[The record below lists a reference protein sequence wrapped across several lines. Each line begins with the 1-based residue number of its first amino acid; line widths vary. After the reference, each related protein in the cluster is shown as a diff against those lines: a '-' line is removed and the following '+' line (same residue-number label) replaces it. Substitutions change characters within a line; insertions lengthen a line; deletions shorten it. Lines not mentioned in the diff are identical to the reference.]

1 MGLLSSILVVTN
13 LLFFL
18 FKISYGVLDSITP
31 SQILSDGDTIVSR
44 EGNFVLGFFSP
55 GSSKNR
61 YLGIWYKSIPV
72 QTVVWVA
79 NRVRPINDTSG
90 ILMINSTGNL
100 NVIQNNSVVWSAST
114 LKEARSPLLQL
125 LDTGNLV
132 VTDGNNSEDYL
143 WQSFDYPS
151 DTMLPGMKHGWDLKR
166 GLNRRLIAWKNW
178 DDPSPGNFIFEITNH
193 NYPEAYLWQGSTIY
207 FRAGPWNGYGFS
219 GSPGLKPNPVFSF
232 KFVFNQDE
240 AYFMFTLKQ
249 SLHSRALPNQTNSL
263 FQRFTWTEQSWK
275 LFQSL
280 PIDYCDTYALC
291 GAYARCLVTDSPV
304 CQCLKGFK
312 PKSQQRWDSLDWSQ
326 GCVRN
331 KRLSCEEKST
341 HGFLKFSGLKLP
353 DTTHS
358 WVNTKMNLEE
368 CRAECLNNCTCMA
381 YTNSD
386 IREGTG
392 CAIWF
397 GDLVDIKQFPAG
409 GQDLYIRM
417 HPSELGSIRKL
428 NKKKGEVVII
438 TASIISGLL
447 TLGLLWRL
455 TWKKTNRRRERKKE
469 DVDVPLFDFTTVAT
483 ATNKFSPANVIG
495 AGGFGPVYKGH
506 LCNGQDIAVKRLSKN
521 SRQGLEEFKNEVVLI
536 AKLQHKNLVKLL
548 GYCVQGEEK
557 MLIYEYMPNKSLDCF
572 IFEQNDTLL
581 AWPKRFDIIIGIVR
595 GLLYLHQDSRLQVI
609 HRDLK
614 ASNILLDI
622 NLNPKISDFGLAR
635 TFVGDESEVKTDRV
649 VGTYGYMSPEY
660 AVDGRFSVKSDVFSM
675 GVLMLEIVSAM
686 KIRKF
691 FHPNHHHNLLGHA
704 WLLWKEGKA
713 LELSYTCLE
722 DSHSRSQILRCI
734 QVGLLCVQ
742 NFPEDRPIMSCVNS
756 MLTNEEAILPQPK
769 QPGFFIEISPSNSG
783 AILRNEESNIEN
795 AVTITMPEAR

>member
-44 EGNFVLGFFSP
+44 EGKFVLGFFSP

-90 ILMINSTGNL
+90 ILMINSTGNV
-100 NVIQNNSVVWSAST
+100 NVIQNNSVVWSASP
-114 LKEARSPLLQL
+114 LKEAQSPLLQL
-125 LDTGNLV
+125 LDSGNLV
-132 VTDGNNSEDYL
+132 VTDGNSEDYL

-151 DTMLPGMKHGWDLKR
+151 DTMLPGMKFGWDLKR

-178 DDPSPGNFIFEITNH
+178 DDPSPVNFIFEITLR
-193 NYPEAYLWQGSTIY
+193 NYPESCLRRGSTIY
-207 FRAGPWNGYGFS
+207 FRSGPWNGYGFS
-219 GSPGLKPNPVFSF
+219 GAPGLKPNPVYSF

-249 SLHSRALPNQTNSL
+249 SLYSRALPNQTNSM
-263 FQRFTWTEQSWK
+263 FQRFTWTEQRWQRFISV
-275 LFQSL
+275 

-291 GAYARCLVTDSPV
+291 GANARCLITDAPV

-331 KRLSCEEKST
+331 KRLSCEERST

-417 HPSELGSIRKL
+417 HPSELG
-428 NKKKGEVVII
+428 
-438 TASIISGLL
+438 
-447 TLGLLWRL
+447 
-455 TWKKTNRRRERKKE
+455 ERKKE

-704 WLLWKEGKA
+704 WLLWKEGRA

>member
-1 MGLLSSILVVTN
+1 MDLRSSILVVSN

-31 SQILSDGDTIVSR
+31 SQRLSDGDTIVSR

-61 YLGIWYKSIPV
+61 YLGIWYKSVPV

-90 ILMINSTGNL
+90 VLMINSTGNL

-114 LKEARSPLLQL
+114 LKEAQSPLLQL

-132 VTDGNNSEDYL
+132 VTDGNSEDYL

-178 DDPSPGNFIFEITNH
+178 DDPSPGNFIFEMTHH
-193 NYPEAYLWQGSTIY
+193 NYPEAYLWRGSTIY
-207 FRAGPWNGYGFS
+207 FRGGPWNGYGFS
-219 GSPGLKPNPVFSF
+219 GSPGLKPNPVFAF

-249 SLHSRALPNQTNSL
+249 SLPSRGLPNQTISM

-275 LFQSL
+275 LYQNL
-280 PIDYCDTYALC
+280 PIDYCDSYALC

-304 CQCLKGFK
+304 CKCLKGFK

-368 CRAECLNNCTCMA
+368 CRAECLNNCSCMA

-386 IREGTG
+386 IREGAG

-417 HPSELGSIRKL
+417 HPSELGSIHKL
-428 NKKKGEVVII
+428 NKKKRVVVII
-438 TASIISGLL
+438 TVSIISGLL
-447 TLGLLWRL
+447 TLGLLWRF
-455 TWKKTNRRRERKKE
+455 TWKTRNRRRERKKE
-469 DVDVPLFDFTTVAT
+469 DVDVPLFNFTTVAT

-495 AGGFGPVYKGH
+495 AGGFGPVYKGR

-548 GYCVQGEEK
+548 GYCVERDEK

-572 IFEQNDTLL
+572 IFEQNDNLL

-691 FHPNHHHNLLGHA
+691 SHPNHHHNLLGHA
-704 WLLWKEGKA
+704 WLLWTEGKG

-742 NFPEDRPIMSCVNS
+742 KFPEDRPIMSCVYS

-769 QPGFFIEISPSNSG
+769 QPGFFIERSPSNSG

>member
-417 HPSELGSIRKL
+417 HPSELG
-428 NKKKGEVVII
+428 
-438 TASIISGLL
+438 
-447 TLGLLWRL
+447 
-455 TWKKTNRRRERKKE
+455 ERKKE

>member
-1 MGLLSSILVVTN
+1 MDLLSSILVVTN

-18 FKISYGVLDSITP
+18 FKISYGVHSITP
-31 SQILSDGDTIVSR
+31 STNLSDGDTIVSR
-44 EGNFVLGFFSP
+44 KENFVLGFFSP

-61 YLGIWYKSIPV
+61 YLGIWYRSIPD

-79 NRVRPINDTSG
+79 NRVHPINDTSG

-114 LKEARSPLLQL
+114 LKEAQSPLLQL

-132 VTDGNNSEDYL
+132 VTDGNSEEYL

-151 DTMLPGMKHGWDLKR
+151 DTILPGMKHGWDLKR

-178 DDPSPGNFIFEITNH
+178 DDPSPGNFIFEMTHH

-207 FRAGPWNGYGFS
+207 FRTGPWNGYGFS
-219 GSPGLKPNPVFSF
+219 GSPGLKPNPVFDF

-249 SLHSRALPNQTNSL
+249 SLLSRALPNQTNSM

-275 LFQSL
+275 LYAYL

-304 CQCLKGFK
+304 CKCLKGFK
-312 PKSQQRWDSLDWSQ
+312 PKAQQRWDSMDWSQ
-326 GCVRN
+326 GCVHN

-368 CRAECLNNCTCMA
+368 CRAECLNNCSCMA

-386 IREGTG
+386 IREGAG

-417 HPSELGSIRKL
+417 HPSELG
-428 NKKKGEVVII
+428 
-438 TASIISGLL
+438 
-447 TLGLLWRL
+447 
-455 TWKKTNRRRERKKE
+455 ERKKE
-469 DVDVPLFDFTTVAT
+469 DVDVPLFNFTTVAT

-495 AGGFGPVYKGH
+495 AGGFGPVYKGR

-521 SRQGLEEFKNEVVLI
+521 SRQGLEEFKNEVLLI

-548 GYCVQGEEK
+548 GYCVQGDEK
-557 MLIYEYMPNKSLDCF
+557 ILIYEYMPNKSLDCF

-675 GVLMLEIVSAM
+675 GVLMLEIVSAT
-686 KIRKF
+686 KIRNF

-704 WLLWKEGKA
+704 WLLWKEGRA
-713 LELSYTCLE
+713 LELAYTCLE

-742 NFPEDRPIMSCVNS
+742 KFPEDRPIMSCVYS
-756 MLTNEEAILPQPK
+756 MLTNEEAILPHPK
-769 QPGFFIEISPSNSG
+769 QPGFFIERSPSNSS
-783 AILRNEESNIEN
+783 AMLRNEESNIDN

>member
-1 MGLLSSILVVTN
+1 MDLLSSILVVTN
-13 LLFFL
+13 LLFFWIK
-18 FKISYGVLDSITP
+18 FSYGVLDCISP
-31 SQILSDGDTIVSR
+31 SQRLSDGDTIVSR

-90 ILMINSTGNL
+90 ILMINSSGNL

-114 LKEARSPLLQL
+114 LKEAQSPLLQ
-125 LDTGNLV
+125 TPGYWE
-132 VTDGNNSEDYL
+132 SC
-143 WQSFDYPS
+143 
-151 DTMLPGMKHGWDLKR
+151 GMKHGWDLKR

-178 DDPSPGNFIFEITNH
+178 DDPSPGNFIFEITRH

-207 FRAGPWNGYGFS
+207 FRGGPWNGYGFS
-219 GSPGLKPNPVFSF
+219 GSPGLKPNPVFAF

-249 SLHSRALPNQTNSL
+249 SLHSRALANQTISM

-275 LFQSL
+275 LYQSL

-331 KRLSCEEKST
+331 KRLSCEEKRT

-358 WVNTKMNLEE
+358 WVNTKMNLKE
-368 CRAECLNNCTCMA
+368 CRAECLNNCSCMA

-386 IREGTG
+386 IREGAG

-417 HPSELGSIRKL
+417 HPSELG
-428 NKKKGEVVII
+428 
-438 TASIISGLL
+438 
-447 TLGLLWRL
+447 
-455 TWKKTNRRRERKKE
+455 ERKKE
-469 DVDVPLFDFTTVAT
+469 DVDVPLFNFTTVAT

-495 AGGFGPVYKGH
+495 AGGFGPVYKGR

-521 SRQGLEEFKNEVVLI
+521 SRQGLEEFKNEVALI

-548 GYCVQGEEK
+548 GYCVQGDEK

-581 AWPKRFDIIIGIVR
+581 AWPKR
-595 GLLYLHQDSRLQVI
+595 
-609 HRDLK
+609 
-614 ASNILLDI
+614 
-622 NLNPKISDFGLAR
+622 
-635 TFVGDESEVKTDRV
+635 DESELKTDRV

-704 WLLWKEGKA
+704 WLLWKEGRA

-742 NFPEDRPIMSCVNS
+742 KFPEDRPIMSCVYS
-756 MLTNEEAILPQPK
+756 MLMNEEAILPQPK
-769 QPGFFIEISPSNSG
+769 QPGFFIERSPSNSG
-783 AILRNEESNIEN
+783 ATSRNEESNIEN

>member
-1 MGLLSSILVVTN
+1 MGLLFSIIVVAN
-13 LLFFL
+13 LLFLL
-18 FKISYGVLDSITP
+18 FKISHVLDSITP
-31 SQILSDGDTIVSR
+31 SQRLSDGDTIVSR

-61 YLGIWYKSIPV
+61 YLGIWHRSIPD

-79 NRVRPINDTSG
+79 NRVHPINDTFG

-114 LKEARSPLLQL
+114 LKEAQNPLLQL
-125 LDTGNLV
+125 LDNGNLV
-132 VTDGNNSEDYL
+132 VTDGNSEDYL

-151 DTMLPGMKHGWDLKR
+151 DTMLSGMKFGWDLKR
-166 GLNRRLIAWKNW
+166 GLNRRFIAWKNW
-178 DDPSPGNFIFEITNH
+178 DDPSPGNFIFEMTHH

-207 FRAGPWNGYGFS
+207 FRSGPWNGYRFS
-219 GSPGLKPNPVFSF
+219 GLPELKPNPLFAF

-240 AYFMFTLKQ
+240 AYFICTLKQ
-249 SLHSRALPNQTNSL
+249 SLHTRSLVNQTNSM

-275 LFQSL
+275 LHSYHPTDF
-280 PIDYCDTYALC
+280 CDTYALC
-291 GAYARCLVTDSPV
+291 GAYARCLVTDFPV
-304 CQCLKGFK
+304 CQCLNGFK
-312 PKSQQRWDSLDWSQ
+312 PKSQQRWDSMDWSQ

-358 WVNTKMNLEE
+358 WLNTKMNLKE
-368 CRAECLNNCTCMA
+368 CRAECLNNCSCMA

-386 IREGTG
+386 IREGSG

-417 HPSELGSIRKL
+417 HPSELG
-428 NKKKGEVVII
+428 
-438 TASIISGLL
+438 
-447 TLGLLWRL
+447 
-455 TWKKTNRRRERKKE
+455 ERKKE
-469 DVDVPLFDFTTVAT
+469 DVDVPLFNFTTVAT

-495 AGGFGPVYKGH
+495 AGGFGPVYKGR

-521 SRQGLEEFKNEVVLI
+521 SRQGLEEFKNEVLLI

-548 GYCVQGEEK
+548 GYCVQGDEK
-557 MLIYEYMPNKSLDCF
+557 ILIYEYMPNKSLDCF

-660 AVDGRFSVKSDVFSM
+660 AIDGRFSMKSDVFSM

-704 WLLWKEGKA
+704 WLLWKEGRA

-742 NFPEDRPIMSCVNS
+742 KFPEDRPIMSCVYS

-769 QPGFFIEISPSNSG
+769 QPGFFMERSPSNSG
-783 AILRNEESNIEN
+783 AMLRNEESNIDN

>member
-1 MGLLSSILVVTN
+1 MDLLSSILVVTN
-13 LLFFL
+13 LLFFW
-18 FKISYGVLDSITP
+18 FSISYGVLDSITP
-31 SQILSDGDTIVSR
+31 SQRLSDGDTIVSR

-114 LKEARSPLLQL
+114 LKEAQSPLLQL

-132 VTDGNNSEDYL
+132 VTDGNSEDYL

-151 DTMLPGMKHGWDLKR
+151 DTILPGMKFGWDLKR

-178 DDPSPGNFIFEITNH
+178 DDPSPVNFIFEVTLH
-193 NYPEAYLWQGSTIY
+193 NYPEAYLRRGSTIY
-207 FRAGPWNGYGFS
+207 FRSGPWNGYGFS
-219 GSPGLKPNPVFSF
+219 GSPGLKPNPVFAF

-240 AYFMFTLKQ
+240 AYFIFTLKL
-249 SLHSRALPNQTNSL
+249 SLYSRALPNQTNSM
-263 FQRFTWTEQSWK
+263 FQRFTWTEQSWQ
-275 LFQSL
+275 LFISL
-280 PIDYCDTYALC
+280 PIDFCDTYALC
-291 GAYARCLVTDSPV
+291 GANARCLITDVPF

-331 KRLSCEEKST
+331 KRLSCKEKST

-358 WVNTKMNLEE
+358 WLNTKMNLEE
-368 CRAECLNNCTCMA
+368 CREECLNNCTCMA

-417 HPSELGSIRKL
+417 HPSELG
-428 NKKKGEVVII
+428 
-438 TASIISGLL
+438 
-447 TLGLLWRL
+447 
-455 TWKKTNRRRERKKE
+455 ERKKE

>member
-1 MGLLSSILVVTN
+1 MDLLSSILVVTN

-31 SQILSDGDTIVSR
+31 SQRLSDGDTIMSR

-61 YLGIWYKSIPV
+61 YVGIWYKSIPV

-79 NRVRPINDTSG
+79 NRVHPINDTSG

-114 LKEARSPLLQL
+114 LKEAQSPLLQL

-132 VTDGNNSEDYL
+132 VTDGNSEDYL

-151 DTMLPGMKHGWDLKR
+151 DTMLSGMKYGWDLKR

-178 DDPSPGNFIFEITNH
+178 DDPSPGNFILEMTHH

-207 FRAGPWNGYGFS
+207 FRSGPWNGYRFS
-219 GSPGLKPNPVFSF
+219 GLPGLKPNPVFAF

-240 AYFMFTLKQ
+240 AYFICTLKQ
-249 SLHSRALPNQTNSL
+249 SLHARSLVNQTNSM
-263 FQRFTWTEQSWK
+263 FQRFTWTEQGWK
-275 LFQSL
+275 LHAYL
-280 PIDYCDTYALC
+280 PMDFCDTYALC
-291 GAYARCLVTDSPV
+291 GAYARCLVTDFPV
-304 CQCLKGFK
+304 CQCLNGFK
-312 PKSQQRWDSLDWSQ
+312 PKSQQRWDSMDWSQ

-358 WVNTKMNLEE
+358 WLNTKMNLKE
-368 CRAECLNNCTCMA
+368 CRAECLNNCSCMA

-386 IREGTG
+386 IREGAG

-397 GDLVDIKQFPAG
+397 GDLVDIKQFPTG

-417 HPSELGSIRKL
+417 HPSELG
-428 NKKKGEVVII
+428 
-438 TASIISGLL
+438 
-447 TLGLLWRL
+447 
-455 TWKKTNRRRERKKE
+455 ERKKE
-469 DVDVPLFDFTTVAT
+469 DVDVPLFNFTTVAT

-495 AGGFGPVYKGH
+495 AGGFGPVYKGR

-521 SRQGLEEFKNEVVLI
+521 SRQGLEEFKTEVVLI
-536 AKLQHKNLVKLL
+536 AKLQHKNLAKLL
-548 GYCVQGEEK
+548 GYCVEGDEK
-557 MLIYEYMPNKSLDCF
+557 ILIYEYMPNKSLDCF
-572 IFEQNDTLL
+572 IFEQNDNLL

-660 AVDGRFSVKSDVFSM
+660 AIDGRFSVKSDVFSM

-691 FHPNHHHNLLGHA
+691 SHPNHHHNLLGHG
-704 WLLWKEGKA
+704 LGTIVYMFGGFTFKISN
-713 LELSYTCLE
+713 LEMYSSWFAMC
-722 DSHSRSQILRCI
+722 
-734 QVGLLCVQ
+734 
-742 NFPEDRPIMSCVNS
+742 
-756 MLTNEEAILPQPK
+756 PK
-769 QPGFFIEISPSNSG
+769 VS
-783 AILRNEESNIEN
+783 
-795 AVTITMPEAR
+795 

>member
-397 GDLVDIKQFPAG
+397 GHLVDIKQFPAG

-417 HPSELGSIRKL
+417 HPLELG
-428 NKKKGEVVII
+428 
-438 TASIISGLL
+438 
-447 TLGLLWRL
+447 
-455 TWKKTNRRRERKKE
+455 ERKKE
-469 DVDVPLFDFTTVAT
+469 DVDVPLFNFTTVAT

>member
-1 MGLLSSILVVTN
+1 MDLLSSILVVTN

-31 SQILSDGDTIVSR
+31 SQRLSDGDTIVSR
-44 EGNFVLGFFSP
+44 ERNFVLGFFSP

-61 YLGIWYKSIPV
+61 YLGIWYRSIPD

-79 NRVRPINDTSG
+79 NRVHPINDTSG

-114 LKEARSPLLQL
+114 LKEAQSPLLQL

-132 VTDGNNSEDYL
+132 VTDGNSEDYL

-151 DTMLPGMKHGWDLKR
+151 DTMLSGMKHGWDSKR
-166 GLNRRLIAWKNW
+166 GLNWRLIAWKNW
-178 DDPSPGNFIFEITNH
+178 DDPSPGNFIFEVTHH

-207 FRAGPWNGYGFS
+207 FRSGPWNGYRFS
-219 GSPGLKPNPVFSF
+219 GSPGLKPNPVFDF

-240 AYFMFTLKQ
+240 AYFMFTLEQ
-249 SLHSRALPNQTNSL
+249 SLHSRSVINQTNSM

-275 LFQSL
+275 LHAYL
-280 PIDYCDTYALC
+280 PMDFCDTYNLC
-291 GAYARCLVTDSPV
+291 GAHARCLVTDFPV
-304 CQCLKGFK
+304 CQCLNGFK

-326 GCVRN
+326 GCVPN
-331 KRLSCEEKST
+331 KPLSCEEKST
-341 HGFLKFSGLKLP
+341 HAFLKFSGLKLP

-368 CRAECLNNCTCMA
+368 CRAECLNNCSCMA

-386 IREGTG
+386 IREGAG

-397 GDLVDIKQFPAG
+397 GELVDIKQFPAG

-417 HPSELGSIRKL
+417 HPSELG
-428 NKKKGEVVII
+428 
-438 TASIISGLL
+438 
-447 TLGLLWRL
+447 
-455 TWKKTNRRRERKKE
+455 ERKKE
-469 DVDVPLFDFTTVAT
+469 DVDVPLFNFTTVAT

-495 AGGFGPVYKGH
+495 AGGFGPVYKGR

-548 GYCVQGEEK
+548 GYCVQGDEK
-557 MLIYEYMPNKSLDCF
+557 ILIYEYMPNKSLDCF

-635 TFVGDESEVKTDRV
+635 TFVGDETEVKTDRV

-742 NFPEDRPIMSCVNS
+742 KFPEDRPIMSCVYS

-769 QPGFFIEISPSNSG
+769 QPGFFMERSPSNSG
-783 AILRNEESNIEN
+783 AVLRNEESNIDN

>member
-1 MGLLSSILVVTN
+1 MDLLSSILVVTN

-31 SQILSDGDTIVSR
+31 SQRLSDGDTIMSR

-61 YLGIWYKSIPV
+61 YVGIWYKSIPV

-79 NRVRPINDTSG
+79 NRVHPINDTSG

-114 LKEARSPLLQL
+114 LKEAQSPLLQL

-132 VTDGNNSEDYL
+132 VTDGNSEDYL

-151 DTMLPGMKHGWDLKR
+151 DTMLSGMKYGWDLKR

-178 DDPSPGNFIFEITNH
+178 DDPSPGNFILEMTHH

-207 FRAGPWNGYGFS
+207 FRSGPWNGYRFS
-219 GSPGLKPNPVFSF
+219 GLPGLKPNPVFAF

-240 AYFMFTLKQ
+240 AYFICTLKQ
-249 SLHSRALPNQTNSL
+249 SLHARSLVNQTNSM
-263 FQRFTWTEQSWK
+263 FQRFTWTEQGWK
-275 LFQSL
+275 LHAYL
-280 PIDYCDTYALC
+280 PMDFCDTYALC
-291 GAYARCLVTDSPV
+291 GAYARCLVTDFPV
-304 CQCLKGFK
+304 CQCLNGFK
-312 PKSQQRWDSLDWSQ
+312 PKSQQRWDSMDWSQ

-358 WVNTKMNLEE
+358 WLNTKMNLKE
-368 CRAECLNNCTCMA
+368 CRAECLNNCSCMA

-386 IREGTG
+386 IREGAG

-397 GDLVDIKQFPAG
+397 GDLVDIKQFPTG

-417 HPSELGSIRKL
+417 HPSELG
-428 NKKKGEVVII
+428 
-438 TASIISGLL
+438 
-447 TLGLLWRL
+447 
-455 TWKKTNRRRERKKE
+455 ERKKE
-469 DVDVPLFDFTTVAT
+469 DVDVPLFNFTTVAT

-495 AGGFGPVYKGH
+495 AGGFGPVYKGR

-521 SRQGLEEFKNEVVLI
+521 SRQGLEEFKTEVVLI
-536 AKLQHKNLVKLL
+536 AKLQHKNLAKLL
-548 GYCVQGEEK
+548 GYCVEGDEK
-557 MLIYEYMPNKSLDCF
+557 ILIYEYMPNKSLDCF
-572 IFEQNDTLL
+572 IFEQNDNLL

-660 AVDGRFSVKSDVFSM
+660 AIDGRFSVKSDVFSM

-691 FHPNHHHNLLGHA
+691 SHPNHHHNLLGH
-704 WLLWKEGKA
+704 EGRA

-742 NFPEDRPIMSCVNS
+742 KFPEDRPIMSCVYS

-769 QPGFFIEISPSNSG
+769 QPGFFIERSPSNSG

-795 AVTITMPEAR
+795 AVTITMVEAR

>member
-1 MGLLSSILVVTN
+1 MDLLSSILVVTN
-13 LLFFL
+13 LLFFWIK
-18 FKISYGVLDSITP
+18 FSYGVLDCISP
-31 SQILSDGDTIVSR
+31 SQRLSDGDTIVSR

-90 ILMINSTGNL
+90 ILMINSSGNL

-114 LKEARSPLLQL
+114 LKEAQSPLLQL

-132 VTDGNNSEDYL
+132 VTDGKSEDYL

-178 DDPSPGNFIFEITNH
+178 DDPSPGNFIFEITRH

-219 GSPGLKPNPVFSF
+219 GSPGLKPNPVFAF

-249 SLHSRALPNQTNSL
+249 SLHSRALANQTISM

-275 LFQSL
+275 LYQSL
-280 PIDYCDTYALC
+280 PMDYCDSYALC

-312 PKSQQRWDSLDWSQ
+312 PKSQQRWNSLDWSQ

-358 WVNTKMNLEE
+358 WVNTKMNLKE
-368 CRAECLNNCTCMA
+368 CRAECLNNCSCMA

-386 IREGTG
+386 IREGAG

-397 GDLVDIKQFPAG
+397 GDLVDIKLFPAG

-417 HPSELGSIRKL
+417 HPSELGSIHIL
-428 NKKKGEVVII
+428 NKKKRVVVII

-447 TLGLLWRL
+447 TLGLLWRF
-455 TWKKTNRRRERKKE
+455 TWKTTNRRRERKKE
-469 DVDVPLFDFTTVAT
+469 DVDVLLFNFTTVAT

-506 LCNGQDIAVKRLSKN
+506 LRNGQDIAVKRLSKS
-521 SRQGLEEFKNEVVLI
+521 SRQ
-536 AKLQHKNLVKLL
+536 
-548 GYCVQGEEK
+548 
-557 MLIYEYMPNKSLDCF
+557 
-572 IFEQNDTLL
+572 
-581 AWPKRFDIIIGIVR
+581 
-595 GLLYLHQDSRLQVI
+595 
-609 HRDLK
+609 
-614 ASNILLDI
+614 
-622 NLNPKISDFGLAR
+622 
-635 TFVGDESEVKTDRV
+635 GDESEEKTDRV

-675 GVLMLEIVSAM
+675 GVLMLEIVSSI

-691 FHPNHHHNLLGHA
+691 YHPNHHHNLLGHA
-704 WLLWKEGKA
+704 WLLWKEGRA

-742 NFPEDRPIMSCVNS
+742 KYPEDRPIMSCVYS

-769 QPGFFIEISPSNSG
+769 QPGFFIERSPSNSG